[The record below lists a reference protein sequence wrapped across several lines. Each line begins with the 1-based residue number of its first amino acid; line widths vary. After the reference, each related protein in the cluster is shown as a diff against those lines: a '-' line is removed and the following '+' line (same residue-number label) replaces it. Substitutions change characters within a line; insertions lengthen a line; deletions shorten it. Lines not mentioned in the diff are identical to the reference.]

1 MDSLGRFVADGVL
14 GIDTLW
20 GGDVM
25 CPSGTGRFIADSWF
39 SDEPLPPAYTAPA
52 AARVR
57 GSGGV
62 SGKNIDRQAVED
74 YLRQVDL
81 PQAIAG
87 IRDEARKLED
97 GKIDARKIDGT
108 RSQYLEGL
116 ALCLETMW
124 DLAMEVLGKGGPVPY
139 ARCVESSTGR
149 PPEASSPGAKRE
161 RVAEL
166 LGRAGYSTSSSA
178 GLLGAVDAWRR
189 DRVVPMASV
198 RALGAAMIAHF
209 DRLSAAN
216 LLPYLPPDLLPVP
229 RANIEFLPIKDA
241 WFSGS
246 MNYIG
251 RARKTDGSPQ
261 YEATYEINASLQIS
275 VPEFEQLVSHE
286 VVPGHVTTFAYLQDL
301 YVRGKAGFEASVLT
315 MNTRAATLFE
325 GIANNAILIAH
336 GVREIEQLPDE
347 DLQIGVLLALLQDD
361 AKNQSSYL
369 TWGEGVQREKVA
381 ANLRRDFLVTE
392 ERADKLSGAWGQHPL
407 LGRMYLP
414 AYRAGTERVAQ
425 LRRIHPADRILPAL
439 YGCSGLADIVTIDE
453 MLK

>member
-1 MDSLGRFVADGVL
+1 MDAIGRFVADAVL

-20 GGDVM
+20 GGDVN

-39 SDEPLPPAYTAPA
+39 SDEPLPAAYTVPA

-57 GSGGV
+57 ESGGV
-62 SGKNIDRQAVED
+62 ASKKVDREAVEE
-74 YLRQVDL
+74 YLREVDL
-81 PQAIAG
+81 PQAIVG
-87 IRDEARKLED
+87 VRDEARKIGGLR
-97 GKIDARKIDGT
+97 G
-108 RSQYLEGL
+108 QYLLGL
-116 ALCLETMW
+116 ALSLEVMW
-124 DLAMEVLGKGGPVPY
+124 DLAMEVLGKGKPVPY
-139 ARCVESSTGR
+139 ARSVEASTGR
-149 PPEASSPGAKRE
+149 PPEPSNPDAKRE

-166 LGRAGYSTSSSA
+166 LGRAGYATSGSG
-178 GLLGAVDAWRR
+178 GLLGAVDGWRR

-209 DRLSAAN
+209 DHLSAVN
-216 LLPYLPPDLLPVP
+216 LLPYLPKDLASVP

-246 MNYIG
+246 MNYLG
-251 RARKTDGSPQ
+251 RARKPDGSPQ

-286 VVPGHVTTFAYLQDL
+286 VVPGHVTTFAYLQNL
-301 YVRGKAGFEASVLT
+301 YVRGKVGFETTIPT
-315 MNTRAATLFE
+315 MNTRSATLFE

-336 GVREIEQLPDE
+336 GITEIEQLPDE

-369 TWGEGVQREKVA
+369 TWGEKVPREKVA
-381 ANLRRDFLVTE
+381 ATLRANFLVTE

-425 LRRIHPADRILPAL
+425 LRRTYPADRVLPTI
-439 YGCSGLADIVTIDE
+439 YGCSGLVDIVTIDE
-453 MLK
+453 MLKAA

>member
-1 MDSLGRFVADGVL
+1 MTQSDLSIANAIL

-39 SDEPLPPAYTAPA
+39 SDEPLPAAYTVPA

-57 GSGGV
+57 DSGGV
-62 SGKNIDRQAVED
+62 ASKKVDRAAVEE
-74 YLRQVDL
+74 YLREVDL

-87 IRDEARKLED
+87 VRDEARKIGGLR
-97 GKIDARKIDGT
+97 G
-108 RSQYLEGL
+108 QYLLGL
-116 ALCLETMW
+116 ALSLETMW
-124 DLAMEVLGKGGPVPY
+124 DLAMEVLGKGKPVPY
-139 ARCVESSTGR
+139 ARSVEASTGR
-149 PPEASSPGAKRE
+149 PPEPSNPDAKRQ

-166 LGRAGYSTSSSA
+166 LGRAGYATSGSG

-209 DRLSAAN
+209 DRLSALN
-216 LLPYLPPDLLPVP
+216 LLPHLPKDLASVP

-246 MNYIG
+246 MNYLG
-251 RARKTDGSPQ
+251 RARKTDGSPK

-301 YVRGKAGFEASVLT
+301 YVRGKAGFEATVLT

-336 GVREIEQLPDE
+336 GVTEVEQLPDE

-369 TWGEGVQREKVA
+369 TWGEGMQREEVA
-381 ANLRRDFLVTE
+381 AVLRHNFLVTE
-392 ERADKLSGAWGQHPL
+392 ERADKLSGAWGKHPL

-414 AYRAGTERVAQ
+414 AYRAGTEIVAQ
-425 LRRIHPADRILPAL
+425 LRRIHPADQILPAI
-439 YGCSGLADIVTIDE
+439 YGCAGLVDVVTIDQV
-453 MLK
+453 LKCNPVADCTDK